1 MTGRGCMRISY
12 PCPFC
17 GYAHEVQVME
27 YQAKTVI
34 KGEAVE
40 YGNLVCRC
48 DKAGKEFSPPKVQ
61 EESLF
66 RAREAYKKKKGL
78 LTAAEIKEIR
88 DFYDLTQKEYARLL
102 GVGDVTVQRYETKQI
117 QDGIYDEAMRMTRK
131 NPSWCLSLLE
141 MHKADF
147 STEQYEKIRKT
158 VVERIRQFGEEYF
171 LKEMIRA
178 KYAEFGVLSSKNG
191 YCRLKLET
199 LEAVL
204 TYLAA
209 SIRPLYKEKL
219 WKLLWYVDA
228 EFYRQYKRAM
238 TGLVYRRSAAGAVPI
253 AGDEIIKLPG
263 LRVSEKESGDS
274 TVCRIFPNREVSLRE
289 FAFEELEVL
298 QRIVKKFGNLE
309 TKALIKS
316 IHAEAAFRNTG
327 DHQIMEF
334 SPETVIED
342 F

>member
-88 DFYDLTQKEYARLL
+88 DFYGLTQKEYARLL

-191 YCRLKLET
+191 T
-199 LEAVL
+199 
-204 TYLAA
+204 AA
-209 SIRPLYKEKL
+209 
-219 WKLLWYVDA
+219 
-228 EFYRQYKRAM
+228 
-238 TGLVYRRSAAGAVPI
+238 
-253 AGDEIIKLPG
+253 
-263 LRVSEKESGDS
+263 
-274 TVCRIFPNREVSLRE
+274 
-289 FAFEELEVL
+289 
-298 QRIVKKFGNLE
+298 
-309 TKALIKS
+309 
-316 IHAEAAFRNTG
+316 
-327 DHQIMEF
+327 
-334 SPETVIED
+334 
-342 F
+342 